1 MKKNKVKYYMVFI
14 TGVENGAYASIVDII
29 TEGELQDIIKTKCY
43 IKGDINIFV
52 EVMYKKKMKCVN
64 LKGE

>member
-14 TGVENGAYASIVDII
+14 TGVQNGVYTSIVDIV
-29 TEGELQDIIKTKCY
+29 TEGGLQDIIKTKCY

-52 EVMYKKKMKCVN
+52 EVMYKKKMKYVN